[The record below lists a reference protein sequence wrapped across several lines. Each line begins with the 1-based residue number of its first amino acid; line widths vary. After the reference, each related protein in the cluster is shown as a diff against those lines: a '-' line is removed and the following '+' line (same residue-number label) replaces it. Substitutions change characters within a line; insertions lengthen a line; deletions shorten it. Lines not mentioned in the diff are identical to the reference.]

1 MEHSKIERFL
11 ELKKM
16 EAEITKEMNELKR
29 QFRESFSLGDTEV
42 DGVKISRALRTRID
56 LDKEKV
62 LIRLGADGYKDCEK
76 ITEYEVLTVKRV

>member
-1 MEHSKIERFL
+1 MEHKLERFL

-16 EAEITKEMNELKR
+16 EAEITKELNSLKR
-29 QFRESFSLGDTEV
+29 EIREAYAIGDTEV
-42 DGVKISRALRTRID
+42 GGVKVSRALRTRID

-62 LIRLGADGYKDCEK
+62 LIKLGADHYKDCEK